1 MGDRV
6 EVVFLDVGGVLY
18 RDDGYMSAL
27 RRALRDLGA
36 TFADAEFDEEYEG
49 CRRDQSG
56 SFRAR
61 LARRFLGPEPDLRAV
76 EARAERWWRYERE
89 DLQPDALPALRALAG
104 LYRLGLIANQPSAVR
119 EALARDGLEE
129 FFELRAISGDLG
141 LQKPDPRIF
150 LHALATTGAEPAC
163 AAMVGDRLDHDVRP
177 ARTVGL
183 RTVWVLRGEAPDDPT
198 PEQLAEADAVVRSLA
213 ELPEA
218 LERLQDPQV

>member
-1 MGDRV
+1 MAGVRHRL

-18 RDDGYMSAL
+18 RDDGYMNAL

-36 TFADAEFDEEYEG
+36 TFADAEFDEEYEA

-61 LARRFLGPEPDLRAV
+61 LARRFLGQEPDLRAV

-89 DLQPDALPALRALAG
+89 DLHSDALPALRSLDG

-119 EALARDGLEE
+119 RALARDGLDI
-129 FFELRAISGDLG
+129 FFEFQAISGDLG
-141 LQKPDPRIF
+141 VQKPDQRMF
-150 LHALATTGAEPAC
+150 LHAMAATGVEPDC

-177 ARTVGL
+177 ARSVGM
-183 RTVWVLRGEAPDDPT
+183 RTVWVLRGEAPKDPT
-198 PEQLAEADAVVRSLA
+198 PEQLAEADAAVRSLA
-213 ELPEA
+213 ELPGV
-218 LERLQDPQV
+218 LEGL